1 MLGMVLIVFVYFLS
15 LRLFVWYMPILLRY
29 VGTIRPGKKYI
40 ISFSG
45 PPTSGFGY
53 WAFFKHQV
61 GVVNLITARMSCLL
75 FNAARSLWLA
85 VFEHQPCQSLA
96 VT

>member
-45 PPTSGFGY
+45 PPASGFGY
-53 WAFFKHQV
+53 WAFFKNQV
-61 GVVNLITARMSCLL
+61 GVVNLIIARISCLL